1 MLKRLLIN
9 NKELIKY
16 VALSYFDKAI
26 IFLVPLAVLFL
37 FKEKAVYVELEYIY
51 SIVIICVPILGLGL
65 PGYFFFNYRKTKLKR
80 EAIVKI
86 LKSFHASYIGLFVI
100 ALILVLFHY
109 VIYPFEKHIILIV
122 VRALFILTV
131 TFLASFYRLID
142 KAHKALFITLSSNF
156 ISILFLFG
164 FYVLDKDFELWVV
177 FIGQILF
184 ILFYFIKISYRVIH
198 KYKTYLFN
206 TIFNTLKNSIFF
218 SWPSIIQVFIMM
230 FIANYGKINAIDNMS
245 LNNGVLLSFV
255 MRVSMV
261 IHLSHASIHAFILKD
276 VYMSKGIRVIS
287 KRSLYKY
294 LSFLFFPVAFV
305 SIVLFIYFYFDQTI
319 YDTNALVYV
328 VSFIV
333 AYTIFWCI
341 YTYFEMYYSR
351 ENKNI
356 IKLYL
361 AIGNGMIFMVLLN
374 FLPWNF
380 LEKITFT
387 MFTSTTITLLISL
400 FVFKKRGYI
409 LK

>member
-1 MLKRLLIN
+1 
-9 NKELIKY
+9 
-16 VALSYFDKAI
+16 
-26 IFLVPLAVLFL
+26 
-37 FKEKAVYVELEYIY
+37 
-51 SIVIICVPILGLGL
+51 
-65 PGYFFFNYRKTKLKR
+65 
-80 EAIVKI
+80 
-86 LKSFHASYIGLFVI
+86 
-100 ALILVLFHY
+100 
-109 VIYPFEKHIILIV
+109 
-122 VRALFILTV
+122 
-131 TFLASFYRLID
+131 
-142 KAHKALFITLSSNF
+142 
-156 ISILFLFG
+156 
-164 FYVLDKDFELWVV
+164 
-177 FIGQILF
+177 
-184 ILFYFIKISYRVIH
+184 
-198 KYKTYLFN
+198 
-206 TIFNTLKNSIFF
+206 
-218 SWPSIIQVFIMM
+218 MM

>member
-86 LKSFHASYIGLFVI
+86 LKSFHALYIGLFVI

-164 FYVLDKDFELWVV
+164 FYILDKDFELWVV

-184 ILFYFIKISYRVIH
+184 ILFYFIKISYRIIY

-206 TIFNTLKNSIFF
+206 TIFNTLKK
-218 SWPSIIQVFIMM
+218 II
-230 FIANYGKINAIDNMS
+230 
-245 LNNGVLLSFV
+245 
-255 MRVSMV
+255 
-261 IHLSHASIHAFILKD
+261 
-276 VYMSKGIRVIS
+276 
-287 KRSLYKY
+287 
-294 LSFLFFPVAFV
+294 
-305 SIVLFIYFYFDQTI
+305 
-319 YDTNALVYV
+319 
-328 VSFIV
+328 
-333 AYTIFWCI
+333 
-341 YTYFEMYYSR
+341 
-351 ENKNI
+351 
-356 IKLYL
+356 
-361 AIGNGMIFMVLLN
+361 
-374 FLPWNF
+374 
-380 LEKITFT
+380 
-387 MFTSTTITLLISL
+387 
-400 FVFKKRGYI
+400 
-409 LK
+409 

>member
-109 VIYPFEKHIILIV
+109 MIYPFEKHIILIV
-122 VRALFILTV
+122 VRTLFILT
-131 TFLASFYRLID
+131 FSFFSSFYRLLD

-156 ISILFLFG
+156 ISILFLLG

-184 ILFYFIKISYRVIH
+184 ILFYFIKISYRIIY

-255 MRVSMV
+255 IRMSM
-261 IHLSHASIHAFILKD
+261 IIQLSHSSVLAFLSKEI
-276 VYMSKGIRVIS
+276 YISKGLRVIS
-287 KRSLYKY
+287 KKSLYKY
-294 LSFLFFPVAFV
+294 LSFLFAPVMLV
-305 SIVLFIYFYFDQTI
+305 SILLFLYFYFDQTE
-319 YDTNALVYV
+319 YDTNALAFV
-328 VSFIV
+328 VLFIV

-341 YTYFEMYYSR
+341 YSYFEIYFSR

-361 AIGNGMIFMVLLN
+361 ALANGLIFIILLN

-400 FVFKKRGYI
+400 FVLKKRGYI

>member
-1 MLKRLLIN
+1 MVKRLLIN